1 MGLSQRNVAENIL
14 TALGSSV
21 GYAPSIWVDPT
32 TGIDFFLGVQYKTNE
47 VESLDA
53 MRNLPL
59 SVRTPEGPRN
69 VPLSN
74 LAKIRRVNIP
84 GEIAHYNISRVYDVL
99 VNVDGRDVGSVA
111 ADVERSVSTLDPPDG
126 VNTTLRGPVVTMK
139 EGTAVIG
146 WGLAVATLLV
156 YLVML
161 AQFRSFVD
169 PLIIMLA
176 VPLGLAGV
184 VGLLYLTDTTLNI
197 QSLLGTLMMI
207 GIVVN
212 NSILLVDRANGNLL
226 VGQSP
231 EEAIVAATRS
241 RLRPILMTSLT
252 LLASMAPFC
261 FRLVPGTEAM
271 IPLAR
276 ALVGGMAVSTVLTL
290 FLIPCVWFLVKRRQ
304 QVAV

>member
-1 MGLSQRNVAENIL
+1 
-14 TALGSSV
+14 
-21 GYAPSIWVDPT
+21 
-32 TGIDFFLGVQYKTNE
+32 
-47 VESLDA
+47 

-59 SVRTPEGPRN
+59 SVRTPKRPRN
-69 VPLSN
+69 VPCQILQRFVESTFQ
-74 LAKIRRVNIP
+74 
-84 GEIAHYNISRVYDVL
+84 EIAHHNISRVYDVL

-111 ADVERSVSTLDPPDG
+111 ADVEQAVETLVPPDG

-226 VGQSP
+226 NGQPP
-231 EEAIVAATRS
+231 EEAIMSTRS

-252 LLASMAPFC
+252 LPASMAPFC

-271 IPLAR
+271 IPLR
-276 ALVGGMAVSTVLTL
+276 VLVGGMAVSTVLTL
-290 FLIPCVWFLVKRRQ
+290 FLIPCVWFLVKRRR

>member
-1 MGLSQRNVAENIL
+1 MSRSSQALDYPQLDVEVDRTRASFMGLSQRNVAENIL

-32 TGIDFFLGVQYKTNE
+32 TGIDFFLGVQYETNE

-99 VNVDGRDVGSVA
+99 VNVDGRDVGSIA
-111 ADVERSVSTLDPPDG
+111 ADVEQAVETLVPPDG

-176 VPLGLAGV
+176 VPLGLAV
-184 VGLLYLTDTTLNI
+184 
-197 QSLLGTLMMI
+197 SLVCYI
-207 GIVVN
+207 
-212 NSILLVDRANGNLL
+212 SR
-226 VGQSP
+226 
-231 EEAIVAATRS
+231 TR
-241 RLRPILMTSLT
+241 L
-252 LLASMAPFC
+252 
-261 FRLVPGTEAM
+261 
-271 IPLAR
+271 
-276 ALVGGMAVSTVLTL
+276 
-290 FLIPCVWFLVKRRQ
+290 
-304 QVAV
+304 